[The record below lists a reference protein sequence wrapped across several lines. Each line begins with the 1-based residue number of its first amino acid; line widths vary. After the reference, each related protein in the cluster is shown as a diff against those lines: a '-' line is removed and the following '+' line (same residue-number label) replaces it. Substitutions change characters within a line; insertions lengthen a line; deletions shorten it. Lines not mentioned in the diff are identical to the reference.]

1 MAREKVAL
9 IIGTKV
15 ATNGFESGASLRLA
29 SIKKLIESSGFKV
42 VITSRTTA
50 KNYLNSNWDLV
61 VLISFSTSSLLRLAR
76 KHSKMLWFDP
86 TDSWTLTRLS
96 LLFGADFKQAFIL
109 MHDLYFIWTSPK
121 IDLIT
126 FISERDSNKE
136 KLWWRKRSVPL
147 ILSIDGLDREIKP
160 SKCARLVFS
169 GDGRYRPNQKA
180 LKFLSKTSEF
190 LPSDLQIHLIGRDL
204 RSTSKRFKVHGYLSH
219 KEMYFT
225 NDIHLVPIEHGGG
238 LKLKVAVPLWNG
250 LRVISTPEGSNGFK
264 RSPRLKI
271 ASTPRNFA
279 EQISEILREDNYS
292 KGFKPRNEIYLR
304 HDITEVRLWLE
315 NFE

>member
-1 MAREKVAL
+1 MNKDRVAL
-9 IIGTKV
+9 IIGTEV
-15 ATNGFESGASLRLA
+15 ATNGFESGAALRLD
-29 SIKKLIESSGFKV
+29 SIKNLLENAGFK
-42 VITSRTTA
+42 TSVASRGSA
-50 KNYLNSNWDLV
+50 KIYLKSDWDLV
-61 VLISFSTSSLLRLAR
+61 VLVSFSTSSLLRLAR
-76 KHSKMLWFDP
+76 KRSKMLWFDP

-109 MHDLYFIWTSPK
+109 MRDLFFIWTSPK

-136 KLWWRKRSVPL
+136 KLWWVKRSVPF
-147 ILSIDGLDREIKP
+147 ILSIEGLDREIKP
-160 SKCARLVFS
+160 AKYARLVFS

-190 LPSDLQIHLIGRDL
+190 LPSDLQIHLMGRDL

-219 KEMYFT
+219 QEMYFSH
-225 NDIHLVPIEHGGG
+225 DIHLAPIEHGGG

-264 RSPRLKI
+264 KSARLKI
-271 ASTPRNFA
+271 ASTPRDFA
-279 EQISEILREDNYS
+279 EQISEFLREDNHGE
-292 KGFKPRNEIYLR
+292 GFKPRNEIYLR
-304 HDITEVRLWLE
+304 HDNTEVRLWLK

>member
-15 ATNGFESGASLRLA
+15 ATNEFESGASLRLD

-42 VITSRTTA
+42 AIASRTTA
-50 KNYLNSNWDLV
+50 KNYLDSDWDLV

-76 KHSKMLWFDP
+76 KRSKMLWFDP

-96 LLFGADFKQAFIL
+96 LLSDADFKQAFIL
-109 MHDLYFIWTSPK
+109 IRDLYFLWTSPK

-136 KLWWRKRSVPL
+136 KLWWSKRSVPL
-147 ILSIDGLDREIKP
+147 ILSIEGLDREIKP
-160 SKCARLVFS
+160 SKYARLVFS
-169 GDGRYRPNQKA
+169 GDGRYRPNQNA

-219 KEMYFT
+219 QEMYFS
-225 NDIHLVPIEHGGG
+225 NDIHLAPIEHGGG

-250 LRVISTPEGSNGFK
+250 LRVISTPEGSSGFK
-264 RSPRLKI
+264 ESPLLKI
-271 ASTPRNFA
+271 AITPRNFA
-279 EQISEILREDNYS
+279 DQILEILREDNC
-292 KGFKPRNEIYLR
+292 GEGLKPRTEIYLR
-304 HDITEVRLWLE
+304 HDITDVQLWLE